1 MKRKKK
7 EREIGA
13 IVFTLIEREGKS
25 YSIGL
30 VHHHHHHSPFIHS
43 FIHSVLFEEI
53 KGRVFIGV
61 YLGVEVISRI
71 GVGYGEEARLA
82 IGYFR
87 FIEEREREK
96 KDG

>member
-1 MKRKKK
+1 M
-7 EREIGA
+7 
-13 IVFTLIEREGKS
+13 
-25 YSIGL
+25 
-30 VHHHHHHSPFIHS
+30 
-43 FIHSVLFEEI
+43 
-53 KGRVFIGV
+53 
-61 YLGVEVISRI
+61 GVEVISRI